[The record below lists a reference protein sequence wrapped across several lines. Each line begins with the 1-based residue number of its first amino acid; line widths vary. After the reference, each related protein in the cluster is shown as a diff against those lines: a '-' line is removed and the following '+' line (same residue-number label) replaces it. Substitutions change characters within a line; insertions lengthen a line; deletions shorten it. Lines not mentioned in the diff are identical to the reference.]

1 MIETRNELLS
11 KVYRYYYKVSIW
23 IVPIAFVG
31 LYISLPV
38 LDANYFQA
46 LDQDKQEEADNYE
59 NKIFAVLKSIAYIT
73 TITNVFSCTILFMT
87 IRHAYKVA
95 QKLNEVEEKIN
106 RELKLKTDV
115 TLMHIIMI
123 VG

>member
-87 IRHAYKVA
+87 IHHAYKVA